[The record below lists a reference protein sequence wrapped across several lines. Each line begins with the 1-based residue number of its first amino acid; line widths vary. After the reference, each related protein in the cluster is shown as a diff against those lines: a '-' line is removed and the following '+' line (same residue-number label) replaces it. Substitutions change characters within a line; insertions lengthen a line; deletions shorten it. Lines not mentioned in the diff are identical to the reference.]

1 MGALD
6 PYRTRGAYPDFDKP
20 KPKKRYCLRGET
32 LPKTLALRNSSE
44 SEQELFSI
52 IIAANNA
59 NNQSGYIDVNVTAG
73 PSQTPLDGTAVPDS
87 KITTFTPGLIAEV
100 NEDVSIPGD
109 VPPLSEYARAYVEAN
124 GGATQLLIGQ
134 GALPSGAT
142 IYAEFTNLNNIADY
156 TIIFELEAA
165 ETL

>member
-32 LPKTLALRNSSE
+32 LAKTVALRNMSD

-52 IIAANNA
+52 IVVANNSNSQFGA
-59 NNQSGYIDVNVTAG
+59 IDINVTAG
-73 PSQTPLDGTAVPDS
+73 PSQTPLDGTPIPDS

-100 NEDVSIPGD
+100 NEDVTVPGD
-109 VPPLSEYARAYVEAN
+109 VPPLSEYGRLYVPAN
-124 GGATQLLIGQ
+124 GGEAQLLIGQ
-134 GALPSGAT
+134 GALPTGAT
-142 IYAEFTNLNNIADY
+142 IYAEFTGLLNITDY